1 MRPSEEQ
8 RENSPPPSARGIK
21 NGRDRGD
28 RAVRWAKGSRSP
40 GECMTSNG
48 APPAPCWLPQAFRK
62 VLAALH

>member
-1 MRPSEEQ
+1 MRQSKEQ
-8 RENSPPPSARGIK
+8 RENSPRRGIK

-28 RAVRWAKGSRSP
+28 RAVRWAEGSHFP

-62 VLAALH
+62 VVAALH